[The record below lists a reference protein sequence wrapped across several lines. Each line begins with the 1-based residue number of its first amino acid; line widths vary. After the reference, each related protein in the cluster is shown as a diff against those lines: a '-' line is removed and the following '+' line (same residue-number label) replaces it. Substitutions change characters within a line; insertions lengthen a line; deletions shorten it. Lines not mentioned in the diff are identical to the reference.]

1 MDSPGGVDA
10 GYMAIKCSNFHGM
23 YMDIPEFYNSNET
36 YIYYIYT
43 YSTQHIL
50 YIYYMRVTN
59 LLLHAMRR
67 DASWSTWWLLMY
79 FQEKNAEFLAI

>member
-36 YIYYIYT
+36 YIYYIYI
-43 YSTQHIL
+43 HIVPKIYYI

-67 DASWSTWWLLMY
+67 DAS
-79 FQEKNAEFLAI
+79 